1 MKISLNGVSQNT
13 SAKNLEELLLEIDL
27 SDAVVATAVNGE
39 FVAQSNRA
47 QTLIEAGDQIEILAP
62 MQGG

>member
-27 SDAVVATAVNGE
+27 SDAVVATAINGE
-39 FVAQSNRA
+39 FVAQNNRA